1 MLSSYSMRHACSNIF
16 AIYETIK
23 TLWVT
28 QWFLLFIRHCM
39 RLQWSLLFS
48 DIVCDY
54 NGLQTLSSPHFI
66 SFHMIAKPITIYQ
79 YRLVV
84 LLPMNSCFLSISA
97 YFPKHRYW
105 YYIYKDYLYV
115 LGLLSTTYPYKYFTD
130 SYPLCTQSPRHH
142 IQPYFS

>member
-1 MLSSYSMRHACSNIF
+1 MNTKNLLDIVCDYNGLSYLSDIVCDYNGLSY
-16 AIYETIK
+16 
-23 TLWVT
+23 
-28 QWFLLFIRHCM
+28 LL
-39 RLQWSLLFS
+39 

-54 NGLQTLSSPHFI
+54 NGLQTLSPLYVI
-66 SFHMIAKPITIYQ
+66 SFHMIEKPITLNQ
-79 YRLVV
+79 FLLDV
-84 LLPMNSCFLSISA
+84 LLPVNSCFSSISA
-97 YFPKHRYW
+97 YFSKHHYW